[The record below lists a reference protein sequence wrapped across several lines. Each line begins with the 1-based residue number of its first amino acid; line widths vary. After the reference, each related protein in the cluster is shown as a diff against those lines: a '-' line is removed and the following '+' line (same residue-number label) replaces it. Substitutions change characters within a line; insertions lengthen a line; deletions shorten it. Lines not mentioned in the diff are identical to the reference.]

1 MLPGEV
7 LRCRHSESRSSRF
20 TAGQWSRL
28 KMSTPSTV
36 RQRSTT
42 PNGISAISRSS
53 REGEKPSPAVW
64 ARFVHIQATG
74 NAYIRPGGAG
84 TTCTVNDLLL
94 SPNMFV
100 RLNVQG
106 FTHIAYIQETAAAK
120 INITPLEAG

>member
-1 MLPGEV
+1 MATAPA
-7 LRCRHSESRSSRF
+7 SS
-20 TAGQWSRL
+20 
-28 KMSTPSTV
+28 
-36 RQRSTT
+36 
-42 PNGISAISRSS
+42 ISRP
-53 REGEKPSPAVW
+53 R
-64 ARFVHIQATG
+64 ATPISG
-74 NAYIRPGGAG
+74 PGGSG

>member
-1 MLPGEV
+1 MARLDELVTINATGV
-7 LRCRHSESRSSRF
+7 QVTSG
-20 TAGQWSRL
+20 AGSA
-28 KMSTPSTV
+28 V
-36 RQRSTT
+36 VAI
-42 PNGISAISRSS
+42 PNAADGNR
-53 REGEKPSPAVW
+53 

-74 NAYIRPGGAG
+74 NAYVRPGTSG